1 MLSAFSDVCRMD
13 YEQAV
18 ERRRSSVELALGN
31 DPRYANTG
39 GDATQY
45 ESTATYFDEEDLLGF
60 KIWVAELELLVGK
73 SKRNYKEDA
82 GACYR
87 LLQKLHATLD
97 RTAVSELKEY
107 QRRCED
113 ALVDILLRGMP
124 PPVRSRTLKGVFFFM
139 FHINRCIDAYF
150 LAVYK
155 VHTSLDNARRS
166 GGLFAQV

>member
-1 MLSAFSDVCRMD
+1 MD

-18 ERRRSSVELALGN
+18 ERRRSSVELVLGN
-31 DPRYANTG
+31 DPRFANAR

-45 ESTATYFDEEDLLGF
+45 ESAATYFDEEDLLGF

-73 SKRNYKEDA
+73 SKRNYKEEA

-124 PPVRSRTLKGVFFFM
+124 PPVSYRTFNGVGSSCYMPDVNSCDVFL
-139 FHINRCIDAYF
+139 RC
-150 LAVYK
+150 
-155 VHTSLDNARRS
+155 
-166 GGLFAQV
+166 G